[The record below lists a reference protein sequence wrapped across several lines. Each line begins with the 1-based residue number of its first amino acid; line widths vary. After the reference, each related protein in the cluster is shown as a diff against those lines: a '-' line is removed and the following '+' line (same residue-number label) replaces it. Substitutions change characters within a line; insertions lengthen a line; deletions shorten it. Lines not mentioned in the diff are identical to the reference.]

1 VGTGQTMSCVPFAP
15 CCRSLT
21 LMYSDVATPTRKARP
36 FGVQGC
42 EVYVAVADNP
52 PTNPKEYR
60 FVAFCTRT
68 PKLIKF
74 KSDKSDKPP
83 TSFWAGS
90 TSKAKLAPGAKSS
103 APQSPRLEGHRPS
116 RRWRVD

>member
-1 VGTGQTMSCVPFAP
+1 MSCVPFAP

-74 KSDKSDKPP
+74 KSDKSGQTANFLLGWVNIKGETGPW
-83 TSFWAGS
+83 SQVISS
-90 TSKAKLAPGAKSS
+90 TIPAA
-103 APQSPRLEGHRPS
+103 
-116 RRWRVD
+116 